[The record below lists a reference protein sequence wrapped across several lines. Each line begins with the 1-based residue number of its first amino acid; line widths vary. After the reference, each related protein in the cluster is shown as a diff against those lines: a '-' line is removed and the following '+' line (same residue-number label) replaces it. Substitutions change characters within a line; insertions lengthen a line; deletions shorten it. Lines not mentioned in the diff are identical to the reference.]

1 MKFTMLAGA
10 ASILLVLLLV
20 ALGTSFV
27 SLRMAEGGCE
37 TYGAVRGYT
46 SIGYEWSW
54 SKFGTTC
61 TFDDTVT
68 ITRLFW

>member
-1 MKFTMLAGA
+1 MVTVF
-10 ASILLVLLLV
+10 ASILLVVLLV

-27 SLRMAEGGCE
+27 SLRMAESACVN
-37 TYGAVRGYT
+37 YGDVGGYT

-61 TFDDTVT
+61 TFDDKLT